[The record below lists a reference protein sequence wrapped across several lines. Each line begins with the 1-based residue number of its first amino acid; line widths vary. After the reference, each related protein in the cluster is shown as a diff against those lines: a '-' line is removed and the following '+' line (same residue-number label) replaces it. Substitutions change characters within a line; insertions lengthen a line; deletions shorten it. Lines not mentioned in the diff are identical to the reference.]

1 MGFLDSLKDSL
12 KYPKIF
18 GKYEMGFPDISSGDK
33 PVVIQFRENEVE
45 FKILTGFTSVKKIIK
60 PDDIIEVGLNQESYR
75 SGGKAATGAII
86 GGILTGGIGLL
97 AGAAIGGKRR
107 KENQLTF
114 IVNNNGN
121 ECDIFIKPSKDIPKL
136 YSELKRLLSKQTTKP
151 ISKELEKS
159 NNETKSNLVND
170 LEKLHNLL
178 EKGILTQEEFN
189 EQKRKML
196 E

>member
-1 MGFLDSLKDSL
+1 M
-12 KYPKIF
+12 
-18 GKYEMGFPDISSGDK
+18 
-33 PVVIQFRENEVE
+33 
-45 FKILTGFTSVKKIIK
+45 KKIIK

-75 SGGKAATGAII
+75 SAGKAVTGAII

-107 KENQLTF
+107 KENQLTL

-121 ECDIFIKPSKDIPKL
+121 ECDIFIKQSKNIPNL

-151 ISKELEKS
+151 ISVELESS
-159 NNETKSNLVND
+159 NNETKSDLAND
-170 LEKLHNLL
+170 LEKLHSLL

-189 EQKRKML
+189 EQKRRML